1 MSLQRKFGQQRQ
13 RRAWRVRKSIRGTTE
28 RPRLCIIRSLKHT
41 YAQVIDDSKG
51 CTLAAAS
58 TTEKSLQKH
67 VKYGG
72 NKEAATAVG
81 KAIAE
86 RALAAGIKQIC
97 FDRGSNKYHGRVA
110 ALAQAAREAGLSF

>member
-1 MSLQRKFGQQRQ
+1 MSRQKKFNVQRQ
-13 RRAWRVRKSIRGTTE
+13 RRAWRVRKSVRGTSQ
-28 RPRLCIIRSLKHT
+28 RPRLCIVRSLKHT

-51 CTLAAAS
+51 CTLASAA

-67 VKYGG
+67 VKFGG
-72 NKEAATAVG
+72 NKEAATAIG

-97 FDRGSNKYHGRVA
+97 FDRGSSKYHGRVA

>member
-1 MSLQRKFGQQRQ
+1 MSRQKKFNVQRQ
-13 RRAWRVRKSIRGTTE
+13 RRTWRVRRSIRGTSE

-51 CTLAAAS
+51 CTLASAA
-58 TTEKSLQKH
+58 TTEKALQKQ

-72 NKEAATAVG
+72 NKQAATAVG
-81 KAIAE
+81 KVIAE